1 MFTHLRRRSYGA
13 IGAEPWPYPYRT
25 PKGYVTSTG
34 QTITEPSGALST
46 PLVLGPGWY
55 KGAEISYTPSPKDTV
70 MRSYGNIANAFG
82 PPRAVLP
89 VIPPIGGVLDPH
101 GPVTAFTQV
110 PKGLPIIRPGP
121 GWHIGPAI
129 SSSLP
134 VGAVEGDD
142 LTPLRV
148 YNRREDEATTWGDRS
163 WGMRAYGTSN
173 LSVPLIVQGVP
184 ARFPLTAAIQPYMT
198 PITGYGNAIVDTLD
212 EVPYAAV
219 SVASIVATYLTWNT
233 SKRVLKGQST
243 TAMQKATVAGS
254 FALSAYSVYRYF
266 KG

>member
-25 PKGYVTSTG
+25 PKDYRTSTG
-34 QTITEPSGALST
+34 EVITDPSGALAR

-55 KGAEISYTPSPKDTV
+55 KGAQISYTPSPEDTI

-110 PKGLPIIRPGP
+110 PKGLPIIQPGP
-121 GWHIGPAI
+121 GWHIGPSIFSA
-129 SSSLP
+129 LP

-142 LTPLRV
+142 LPPLRI
-148 YNRREDEATTWGDRS
+148 YNRRDDD
-163 WGMRAYGTSN
+163 AYGASN
-173 LSVPLIVQGVP
+173 LSMPLIVQGTP

-198 PITGYGNAIVDTLD
+198 PITGYGNAIVETLD

-219 SVASIVATYLTWNT
+219 SVASVVATYLTWGT
-233 SKRVLKGQST
+233 SKRLLKGQKT
-243 TAMQKATVAGS
+243 TTMEKVAVVGS
-254 FALSAYSVYRYF
+254 SALSAYSIYRYF